1 LETQLKDYI
10 RSLIECIDDCE
21 ASVTSLETLQGVGE
35 MIADPPGFA
44 SLAQSNSMR
53 NAMKVIRAKFDMVK
67 SDLIEQREFK
77 YRTA

>member
-1 LETQLKDYI
+1 
-10 RSLIECIDDCE
+10 
-21 ASVTSLETLQGVGE
+21 